1 MTDGHRT
8 YWQDLDL
15 PGMLADHPIGDD
27 FLRFAIGTSRDALW
41 AHQNRLF
48 LRCVERAWGTPFY
61 RRLWGE
67 QGIEPGDIRSLE
79 DLKRL
84 PIYGKSDLMAS
95 IERAPPLGDFA
106 GFESYPAG
114 ERPPV
119 ILHTTSGTT
128 GNPQVVL
135 FGPKSREME
144 NLLLGRMYRFQGLR
158 PDDVMHSVYGHGMVN
173 AGHYV
178 REAVA
183 HWTSALLLPAGTGIE
198 TRSVRQ
204 VALMRNF
211 GVTVIVGFA
220 DYIKKLA
227 QVAREEGIE
236 PGRDIPVRMI
246 SGQLGREDRAAMSAA
261 WGGAACFDWYG
272 VADTGCIAGEGPDR
286 DGLYIMED
294 AQFLEVC
301 DIESGVPVADGEL
314 GDMVCTCLFKDDL
327 YPIIRF
333 NTHDVTRVIPGE
345 SSIGINLRRI
355 EGFLGR
361 SDNMVKIR
369 GINIFPQAIGPML
382 AEHPAFAGEFICRA
396 VRTEGRDRFIVIAE
410 ASAPDVEAAFVEILR
425 RKIGIEVEVELAPP
439 GGTAEATGI
448 EVRQKPVRLVDERF
462 G

>member
-1 MTDGHRT
+1 
-8 YWQDLDL
+8 
-15 PGMLADHPIGDD
+15 
-27 FLRFAIGTSRDALW
+27 
-41 AHQNRLF
+41 
-48 LRCVERAWGTPFY
+48 
-61 RRLWGE
+61 
-67 QGIEPGDIRSLE
+67 
-79 DLKRL
+79 
-84 PIYGKSDLMAS
+84 
-95 IERAPPLGDFA
+95 
-106 GFESYPAG
+106 
-114 ERPPV
+114 
-119 ILHTTSGTT
+119 
-128 GNPQVVL
+128 
-135 FGPKSREME
+135 
-144 NLLLGRMYRFQGLR
+144 
-158 PDDVMHSVYGHGMVN
+158 
-173 AGHYV
+173 
-178 REAVA
+178 
-183 HWTSALLLPAGTGIE
+183 
-198 TRSVRQ
+198 
-204 VALMRNF
+204 
-211 GVTVIVGFA
+211 
-220 DYIKKLA
+220 
-227 QVAREEGIE
+227 
-236 PGRDIPVRMI
+236 
-246 SGQLGREDRAAMSAA
+246 
-261 WGGAACFDWYG
+261 
-272 VADTGCIAGEGPDR
+272 
-286 DGLYIMED
+286 MED